1 MKKLISLMMLLV
13 WAVSVLAVPANRK
26 PILVKQS
33 DGTMLNVVLKGDE
46 ALHFH
51 TTLDGKYVVKEA
63 NGDFCYATFSK
74 EGIFLS
80 TGTLAH
86 DVENR
91 SNAEN
96 EFLTT
101 IDYVAMN
108 NAVSET
114 HMLRAAQY
122 RTPHTTRSAAETR
135 TITTGEVLVPVLLV
149 EYQDV
154 KFSFTKEKIENILN
168 KENYKYKCTVLSTMS
183 YGSARDYFIA
193 QSDGLFTPKFVVTDI
208 ITLPQKMSY
217 YGGNNSAGNDKEP
230 QAMIRTGIEK
240 ADATMDFSQFD
251 NDKDGEVEFLYCI
264 YAGYSEANGADSNT
278 IWPHKW
284 SLSSKG
290 GKKQV
295 DGVYC
300 NVYACSSELN
310 LTDAHEE
317 KYGKW
322 LAGIGTICHE
332 FSHCLGLSDVY
343 DVSYESDNW
352 GMDEWDLMAGGNYAA
367 YGYIPVGYNS
377 YQKEVCGWKNLEV
390 LEEKGS
396 YSMTP
401 QSQGGVGYKVVN
413 DANPDEYFVLE
424 NRKREGWD
432 QTFPADGMMIIH
444 VDYDKQAWSSNNIN
458 TVSGHPRFQ
467 IIPADNELLFYSKVS
482 EKIFYES
489 LAGDL
494 WPGKNNNTEFTNTSI
509 PAAKVYTGE
518 FLNKPITNIK
528 YEDYVASFDFME
540 DDISSPVALPVTNVT
555 TNSFVANW
563 SEVKGASGYLV
574 ELYNYEDI
582 NEESNGDVE
591 TLLKEDFLN
600 CNKSAT
606 PIQDDPDSYMSSP
619 GWTGNN
625 IYSEVGMLCIGSS
638 KSAGTISTPCMNA
651 AGNIEISFK
660 VAKYNSNAN
669 AIRLVVEVISA
680 SGEIVAT
687 NVVSSDGFVS
697 FDADVNGEFSIRF
710 STDSEADNKR
720 VLIDDISVVATLSFR
735 KVLVETVETVALAY
749 EFTNLK
755 TGKYAYRVKAFDE
768 KSESEYS
775 DFVDVVLD
783 ANSILEIF
791 GSDGNIEVYTITGI
805 KLYDGNMNDLMKL
818 PTGIYILKN
827 KSGVKKIMIE

>member
-1 MKKLISLMMLLV
+1 MMLFV
-13 WAVSVLAVPANRK
+13 WAVSLFAVPANRK
-26 PILVKQS
+26 PFVVKQS
-33 DGTMLNVVLKGDE
+33 DGTMLSVVLKGDE
-46 ALHFH
+46 AMHFH
-51 TTLDGKYVVKEA
+51 TTLDGKYVVKDLK
-63 NGDFCYATFSK
+63 GDFCYATFSND
-74 EGIFLS
+74 GLFVS
-80 TGTLAH
+80 TGQLAH
-86 DVENR
+86 DAGNR
-91 SNAEN
+91 SKAEN

-168 KENYKYKCTVLSTMS
+168 KENYKYKCTVLSTIS

-352 GMDEWDLMAGGNYAA
+352 GMDEWDLMASGNYNA

-377 YQKEVCGWKNLEV
+377 YQKEVCGWKKLEV
-390 LEEKGS
+390 LEEKGQ
-396 YSMTP
+396 YSMKP
-401 QSQGGVGYKVVN
+401 QTQGGIGYKIVN
-413 DANPDEYFVLE
+413 DANPNEYFILE

-432 QTFPADGMMIIH
+432 QTLTADGMMIIH

-467 IIPADNELLFYSKVS
+467 IIPADNELFPYSNQNSSK
-482 EKIFYES
+482 FYES

-494 WPGKNNNTEFTNTSI
+494 WPGKNNNTEFTDVSL
-509 PAAKVYTGE
+509 PAAKVYTGGY
-518 FLNKPITNIK
+518 LGKPVTNIK
-528 YEDYVASFDFME
+528 YENYIASFNFNFT
-540 DDISSPVALPVTNVT
+540 DIEAPVALPATEIT
-555 TNSFVANW
+555 DNSFVANW
-563 SEVKGASGYLV
+563 SEVKGASGYIV
-574 ELYNYEDI
+574 ELYNYESVSDG
-582 NEESNGDVE
+582 NGDVE
-591 TLLKEDFLN
+591 VLVNEDFMNCSKAATAIKED
-600 CNKSAT
+600 
-606 PIQDDPDSYMSSP
+606 IDSYMSAP
-619 GWTGNN
+619 GWYGNN
-625 IYSEVGMLCIGSS
+625 IYSETGMLCIGSL
-638 KSAGTISTPCMNA
+638 KSAGTLLTPRMNA
-651 AGNIEISFK
+651 VGKIALSFR

-669 AIRLVVEVISA
+669 NIKLIV
-680 SGEIVAT
+680 EIVSTSGAIIAKHIA
-687 NVVSSDGFVS
+687 SSDGTVE
-697 FDADVNGEFSIRF
+697 FDADVAGEFQIRF
-710 STDSEADNKR
+710 STDHEADNKR
-720 VLIDDISVVATLSFR
+720 VLIDDISVVATMSYKKSLLES
-735 KVLVETVETVALAY
+735 VETETPAY
-749 EFTNLK
+749 EFTDLNEAR
-755 TGKYAYRVKAFDE
+755 YAYRVKSVE
-768 KSESEYS
+768 GHWESEYS
-775 DFVDVVLD
+775 GFVEVVMGVTSVIEIPCSD
-783 ANSILEIF
+783 DYLEI
-791 GSDGNIEVYTITGI
+791 YTIAGI
-805 KLYDGNMNDLMKL
+805 KVHDGKMYDLKNL
-818 PTGIYILKN
+818 PAGIYIVKS